1 VGDALITLGS
11 SDIET
16 AEGLLEARYHHLE
29 LLDSD
34 GQVTGGVILVTRPNM
49 AEV

>member
-1 VGDALITLGS
+1 M
-11 SDIET
+11 DIET

-34 GQVTGGVILVTRPNM
+34 GQVTGGVTPVVTRTDR